1 MALDLTGATS
11 EWHVLIEVALT
22 GGTVYYADQHLV
34 LDNGTEYEGRISSM
48 STLRRTAGALLDPRF
63 GKPSLEI
70 VLHDAD
76 SAVRDSTD
84 DKEWGN
90 KAVTI
95 KVGNGLAAANY
106 DTLYSGVVRF
116 PGGVSYWDDN
126 VLRFSVDD
134 VRSKDAVVLPA
145 NRFDPATYANM
156 ETKSQYKPIP
166 IIYGD
171 WRTSAGGGE
180 TVPCYEIDST
190 ASNGKFKISSHALK
204 EIEAVYIDGTAIT
217 SDCTMDA
224 ANGEF
229 TITGSTTYNPDTQT
243 ITACV
248 QGATDNG
255 ATSGTLLQSLP
266 DILDDLLQTH
276 MSVASGDI
284 DSAAFTAWGTE
295 LDADDYG
302 RRWIGEEIS
311 TDDLVRDLLVEGFA
325 DLTVA
330 SSKYKPVYRIVN
342 LSGVDEFDGS
352 DIHERADGTKH
363 FSVQRDP
370 ERIFTNEVVGDYRF
384 APSSSAFKITY
395 TKQDNGSITALGT
408 TKRRRLQLRW
418 LYVAAGAQRRID
430 RESYLFSTEPE
441 LASMMMSPEAMDLA
455 PTDQFKLT
463 YSKYTDTPFQ
473 VRQIDVDF
481 LRNRAALSCWQMSR
495 LMPGTWTADAAPV
508 WGSATTQ
515 QRVDQGFWC
524 DASGRADSSD
534 ANSTGSIWF

>member
-76 SAVRDSTD
+76 SVVRESTD
-84 DKEWGN
+84 DEEWGN
-90 KAVTI
+90 KAVVI

-116 PGGVSYWDDN
+116 PGGVSYWDDS

-145 NRFDPATYANM
+145 SRFDPATYANM

-166 IIYGD
+166 LVYGD
-171 WRTSAGGGE
+171 WRTTAGGGE

-204 EIEAVYIDGTAIT
+204 EIEAVYIDGSAIT

-229 TITGSTTYNPDTQT
+229 TITGSTTYDPDTEV

-248 QGATDNG
+248 QGATDDG
-255 ATSGTLLQSLP
+255 TTSGTLLRSAKKPMGRPPTAESPQRMICREPTRPRYS
-266 DILDDLLQTH
+266 
-276 MSVASGDI
+276 
-284 DSAAFTAWGTE
+284 SAAINCI
-295 LDADDYG
+295 
-302 RRWIGEEIS
+302 R
-311 TDDLVRDLLVEGFA
+311 
-325 DLTVA
+325 
-330 SSKYKPVYRIVN
+330 
-342 LSGVDEFDGS
+342 
-352 DIHERADGTKH
+352 
-363 FSVQRDP
+363 
-370 ERIFTNEVVGDYRF
+370 
-384 APSSSAFKITY
+384 
-395 TKQDNGSITALGT
+395 
-408 TKRRRLQLRW
+408 
-418 LYVAAGAQRRID
+418 
-430 RESYLFSTEPE
+430 
-441 LASMMMSPEAMDLA
+441 A
-455 PTDQFKLT
+455 PTV
-463 YSKYTDTPFQ
+463 S
-473 VRQIDVDF
+473 
-481 LRNRAALSCWQMSR
+481 M
-495 LMPGTWTADAAPV
+495 LMPLPMPARTRMATESTSDEESASPMVPAAARKLPAK
-508 WGSATTQ
+508 S
-515 QRVDQGFWC
+515 R
-524 DASGRADSSD
+524 
-534 ANSTGSIWF
+534 